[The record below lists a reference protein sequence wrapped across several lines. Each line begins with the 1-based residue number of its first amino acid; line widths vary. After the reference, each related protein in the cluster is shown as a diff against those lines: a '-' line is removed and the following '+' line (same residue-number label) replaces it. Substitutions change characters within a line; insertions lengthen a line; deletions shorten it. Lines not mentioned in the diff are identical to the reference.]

1 MRTFAKITAII
12 LALILA
18 FSAVGVTAFAA
29 EDSSVSVSASSG
41 TTGDCTW
48 SVEDKVLTISG
59 SGSTGDLSSILTQPP
74 WDNSVTT
81 AIVEEGVTRI
91 GNYFFR
97 NSYSLSSITLPESVT
112 EFGTSALNKS
122 ALGVSRTIY
131 APSGSYTETYCNEN
145 TLTFQASSGTTGDC
159 TWRLEGTVLIIS
171 GNGAMADC
179 VYDGDKEKFILPWGD
194 KITKV
199 IIEEGVTEV
208 GKAAF
213 YKCGSL
219 KEVVLPEGLT
229 TIKPGAF
236 YECKKLETVVF
247 PEGLTTIGEHA
258 FERCTGLKEI
268 DLPEGLTLID
278 SSAFC
283 NCTNLSSVKFPES
296 LNKIGGYAF
305 ENCKALTSL
314 TIPENTATI
323 NSCAFRG
330 CSNIKELYVYNKT
343 CKLGWAFMYTSLN
356 GMTVYGYL
364 NSTAQSFV
372 NDNKD
377 TYSITFV
384 QLKEYSKTGE
394 CFYELDGT
402 KLRIFGSGK
411 MGDYTYSSP
420 APWGTAITSVTI
432 EDGVQNVGSYA
443 FRSSKGIMEVTLPDS
458 VTELGNYAF
467 MYCDHLESV
476 NIPAGVTVISEG
488 FLEGCSALGSVELH
502 EGITEIGNF
511 AFSQCKSL
519 TSVTLPESLE
529 TLGNQAFYGC
539 GSLTSF
545 NLTKNVTQ
553 IGYNILGG
561 GNNISTLTVD
571 PENTVYDSRESCNAI
586 IETATNTLLMGCKN
600 TTIPASV
607 TTIGNSAFDWCT
619 GLKSIEIPGTVKT
632 VGFNAFNYSGVTE
645 VMIDEGVEKLDT
657 QAFGLCLYLKKITIP
672 ESVTDISS
680 TAFNGTKNFTIY
692 GYEGSYAQQYAEM
705 KSFPFVA
712 LPKPVH
718 TLSIGDVNG
727 DKNIDVLDA
736 IAVQKFAAEKSELSA
751 EQLYAADVNND
762 NNVDVLDA
770 IDIQKYSAEI
780 IDHFKKS

>member
-1 MRTFAKITAII
+1 MP
-12 LALILA
+12 LIEM
-18 FSAVGVTAFAA
+18 T
-29 EDSSVSVSASSG
+29 
-41 TTGDCTW
+41 
-48 SVEDKVLTISG
+48 
-59 SGSTGDLSSILTQPP
+59 
-74 WDNSVTT
+74 NSM
-81 AIVEEGVTRI
+81 
-91 GNYFFR
+91 
-97 NSYSLSSITLPESVT
+97 S
-112 EFGTSALNKS
+112 K
-122 ALGVSRTIY
+122 
-131 APSGSYTETYCNEN
+131 
-145 TLTFQASSGTTGDC
+145 
-159 TWRLEGTVLIIS
+159 
-171 GNGAMADC
+171 
-179 VYDGDKEKFILPWGD
+179 
-194 KITKV
+194 
-199 IIEEGVTEV
+199 
-208 GKAAF
+208 
-213 YKCGSL
+213 
-219 KEVVLPEGLT
+219 
-229 TIKPGAF
+229 
-236 YECKKLETVVF
+236 
-247 PEGLTTIGEHA
+247 
-258 FERCTGLKEI
+258 
-268 DLPEGLTLID
+268 
-278 SSAFC
+278 
-283 NCTNLSSVKFPES
+283 
-296 LNKIGGYAF
+296 
-305 ENCKALTSL
+305 
-314 TIPENTATI
+314 
-323 NSCAFRG
+323 
-330 CSNIKELYVYNKT
+330 SNIKELYVYNKT

-384 QLKEYSKTGE
+384 QLVEVSRTGD

-561 GNNISTLTVD
+561 ENSLSSITVD
-571 PENTVYDSRESCNAI
+571 PENTVYDSRDNCNAI
-586 IETATNTLLMGCKN
+586 IESDTNTLIRGCKN
-600 TTIPASV
+600 TVIPASV
-607 TTIGNSAFDWCT
+607 PTIGNSAFDWCT

-632 VGFNAFNYSGVTE
+632 VGFNAFNYSGVNE
-645 VMIDEGVEKLDT
+645 VVIDEGVEKLDT

-692 GYEGSYAQQYAEM
+692 GYEGSYAQEYAEM
-705 KSFPFVA
+705 KGFPFVA

-736 IAVQKFAAEKSELSA
+736 IEVQKFAAEKSELSA